1 MNESWKQNV
10 KLKGQIPENYILNEC
25 TFIKLKKY
33 KSNSILFHHIYICD
47 KIKKKK
53 KQWNDQH

>member
-33 KSNSILFHHIYICD
+33 KSNNIVSAHI
-47 KIKKKK
+47 
-53 KQWNDQH
+53 HL

>member
-1 MNESWKQNV
+1 MNEPWKQNV

-25 TFIKLKKY
+25 IFIKLKKY
-33 KSNSILFHHIYICD
+33 KSVYCFSTYTFV
-47 KIKKKK
+47 IKLKKK